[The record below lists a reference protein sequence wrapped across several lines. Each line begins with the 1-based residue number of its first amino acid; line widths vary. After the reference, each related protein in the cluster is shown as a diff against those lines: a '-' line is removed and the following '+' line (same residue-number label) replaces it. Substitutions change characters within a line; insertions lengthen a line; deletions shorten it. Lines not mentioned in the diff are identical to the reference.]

1 MKIYLLVKESEILLE
16 FIELKLEC
24 LEIKN
29 NLQLIFSLIVHG
41 LFFHLKLSKINYKK
55 KKNSLLSNLMA
66 KMYPLRI
73 MRKTF

>member
-1 MKIYLLVKESEILLE
+1 MKIYQLVKESEILLE

-41 LFFHLKLSKINYKK
+41 LFFHLKS
-55 KKNSLLSNLMA
+55 
-66 KMYPLRI
+66 
-73 MRKTF
+73 